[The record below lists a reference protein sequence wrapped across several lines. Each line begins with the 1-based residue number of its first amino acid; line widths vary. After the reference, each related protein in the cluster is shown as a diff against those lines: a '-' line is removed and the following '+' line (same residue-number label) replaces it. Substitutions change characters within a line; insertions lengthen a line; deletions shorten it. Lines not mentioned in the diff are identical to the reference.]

1 MDNTP
6 DRYVTVL
13 LEVRAKPGRE
23 DELKA
28 FIAGTV
34 TASRNDPGNIDYEP
48 HEVEGRPGTF
58 VVFERWDTH
67 EAFEGHLK
75 APRRRELAPRLM
87 ELLDGE
93 ADDGVRFLRPFR
105 PAE

>member
-1 MDNTP
+1 MNNVL

-13 LEVRAKPGRE
+13 LEVRAKPGKE
-23 DELKA
+23 AELKA

-34 TASRNDPGNIDYEP
+34 TAARHDPGNIDYES

-58 VVFERWDTH
+58 IIFERWDTR

-75 APRRRELAPRLM
+75 APRRQELAPRLM
-87 ELLDGE
+87 ELLDGSS
-93 ADDGVRFLRPFR
+93 DGGVRFLRPFR